1 MSLEKYFNK
10 EISHKDLINSISTAN
25 QAVGYYMIFGHSGIF
40 DNLFLN
46 SPLAYML
53 AYPQTYFQKT
63 YHQDYPIH
71 AQADS
76 KFFDKFSS
84 KVFTESFKP
93 ESFHLLNKFP
103 NFMSTKI
110 FINPEGNFAF
120 KSNTFQYVAN
130 FKGQLYIPSE
140 KILETLGTK

>member
-1 MSLEKYFNK
+1 MLEKYIQK
-10 EISHKDLINSISTAN
+10 EISHKELINSIQTVSEAL
-25 QAVGYYMIFGHSGIF
+25 GYYKFFGHSGIF
-40 DNLFLN
+40 DDLFLN
-46 SPLAYML
+46 SPLGYML
-53 AYPQTYFQKT
+53 AYSQIYFQKT
-63 YHQDYPIH
+63 YHSDYPIH
-71 AQADS
+71 IQADS

-84 KVFTESFKP
+84 KVFTEPFKP

-110 FINPEGNFAF
+110 FINPEGNFVF